1 MKKFLCYEEINKCFY
16 KTLYER
22 TGEVSMEVYQYQ
34 NNGILKEFKGLS
46 AVAIQEKCKNLEFS
60 CQFLESDKDSF
71 VVINAVNSIS
81 IFVADKENKY
91 IPLKLSFQK

>member
-1 MKKFLCYEEINKCFY
+1 
-16 KTLYER
+16 
-22 TGEVSMEVYQYQ
+22 MEVYQYQ

-71 VVINAVNSIS
+71 IVINAVNSIS

>member
-1 MKKFLCYEEINKCFY
+1 
-16 KTLYER
+16 
-22 TGEVSMEVYQYQ
+22 MEVYQYQ

-71 VVINAVNSIS
+71 VVINAVNSIFEAKNKFKMGNPGK
-81 IFVADKENKY
+81 IIVACVKV
-91 IPLKLSFQK
+91 LG

>member
-1 MKKFLCYEEINKCFY
+1 
-16 KTLYER
+16 
-22 TGEVSMEVYQYQ
+22 MEVYQYQ

-71 VVINAVNSIS
+71 IVINAVNSIS

-91 IPLKLSFQK
+91 IPLKLSFHK

>member
-1 MKKFLCYEEINKCFY
+1 
-16 KTLYER
+16 
-22 TGEVSMEVYQYQ
+22 MEVYQYQ
-34 NNGILKEFKGLS
+34 ANGILKEFKGLS

-60 CQFLESDKDSF
+60 CQFLESDIDSF

-81 IFVADKENKY
+81 IFVANKENKY

>member
-1 MKKFLCYEEINKCFY
+1 
-16 KTLYER
+16 
-22 TGEVSMEVYQYQ
+22 MEVYQYQ

-46 AVAIQEKCKNLEFS
+46 AVAIQERCKNLEFS

>member
-1 MKKFLCYEEINKCFY
+1 
-16 KTLYER
+16 
-22 TGEVSMEVYQYQ
+22 MEVYQYQ

-81 IFVADKENKY
+81 IFVADKENDYFTENEPSIFIWAPPISIRAPIKY
-91 IPLKLSFQK
+91 FKNITP

>member
-1 MKKFLCYEEINKCFY
+1 
-16 KTLYER
+16 
-22 TGEVSMEVYQYQ
+22 MEVYQYQ

>member
-1 MKKFLCYEEINKCFY
+1 
-16 KTLYER
+16 
-22 TGEVSMEVYQYQ
+22 MEVCQYQ
-34 NNGILKEFKGLS
+34 NNGILKEFKGLT

>member
-1 MKKFLCYEEINKCFY
+1 
-16 KTLYER
+16 
-22 TGEVSMEVYQYQ
+22 MEVYQYQ
-34 NNGILKEFKGLS
+34 ANGILKEFKGLS

>member
-1 MKKFLCYEEINKCFY
+1 
-16 KTLYER
+16 
-22 TGEVSMEVYQYQ
+22 MEVYQYQ
-34 NNGILKEFKGLS
+34 DNGILKEFKGLS

-71 VVINAVNSIS
+71 IVINAVNSIS

>member
-1 MKKFLCYEEINKCFY
+1 
-16 KTLYER
+16 
-22 TGEVSMEVYQYQ
+22 MEDYQYQ
-34 NNGILKEFKGLS
+34 DNGILKEFKGLS

>member
-1 MKKFLCYEEINKCFY
+1 MKKFLCYEEINKWFY

>member
-1 MKKFLCYEEINKCFY
+1 
-16 KTLYER
+16 
-22 TGEVSMEVYQYQ
+22 MEVYQYQ
-34 NNGILKEFKGLS
+34 DKGILKEFKGLT
-46 AVAIQEKCKNLEFS
+46 AVAIQEKCINLKFS

>member
-1 MKKFLCYEEINKCFY
+1 
-16 KTLYER
+16 
-22 TGEVSMEVYQYQ
+22 MEVYQYQ

-81 IFVADKENKY
+81 IFVANKENKY

>member
-1 MKKFLCYEEINKCFY
+1 
-16 KTLYER
+16 
-22 TGEVSMEVYQYQ
+22 MEVYQYQ
-34 NNGILKEFKGLS
+34 ANGFLKEFKGLS

-60 CQFLESDKDSF
+60 CQFLESDIDSF